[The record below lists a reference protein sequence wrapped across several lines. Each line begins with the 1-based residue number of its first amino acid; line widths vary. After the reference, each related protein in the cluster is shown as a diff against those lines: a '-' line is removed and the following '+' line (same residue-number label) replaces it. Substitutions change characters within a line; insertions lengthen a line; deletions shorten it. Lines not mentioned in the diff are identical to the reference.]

1 MLDLTLIDLT
11 HHLVKP
17 LNITDTIRPHP
28 TQPITCIESP
38 ALIFRSERTIDKFP
52 PDSFVKAAVILE
64 LAHKKRQELID
75 DEDLEAAEEGAGV
88 ALREGEIVIL
98 RTGWEKYSSNSRRY
112 RIGFPTLSKNAVDY
126 LLFKRISGVGV
137 DSPNIDQDRKLSAHR
152 ALLREGVLVIENLCN
167 LDSLDESR
175 FQLIALPLKL
185 RAGRSPARV
194 IGILG

>member
-11 HHLVKP
+11 HHLAKP

-52 PDSFVKAAVILE
+52 PDSFVKVAVILE